1 MVQKY
6 TKILNSASI
15 LRKKAQNIRSTTF
28 KTRILTDKGETKD
41 CVARMRKNKLC
52 FAMHLCTTPSGSP
65 VFTGNSTGVYQTAHY
80 TQTIHQTYTKKAEH
94 RHRCSAFC
102 RIFMFSHQLHS
113 TNELRVWFGHCHVTI

>member
-41 CVARMRKNKLC
+41 CV
-52 FAMHLCTTPSGSP
+52 CT
-65 VFTGNSTGVYQTAHY
+65 HE
-80 TQTIHQTYTKKAEH
+80 KKQV
-94 RHRCSAFC
+94 AFC
-102 RIFMFSHQLHS
+102 YAFIH
-113 TNELRVWFGHCHVTI
+113 